1 MTEAIVS
8 CFIEILVVVAVLEAT
23 DWDFAYR
30 GFGPDAEV
38 LFARA
43 ASLLTSWL
51 LPLHRIWSFV
61 LWNG

>member
-1 MTEAIVS
+1 MTQAIVN
-8 CFIEILVVVAVLEAT
+8 CFIEILVLVAVLEAT
-23 DWDFAYR
+23 NWNFVHR

-43 ASLLTSWL
+43 ASLLTCWL
-51 LPLHRIWSFV
+51 LPLHRIWAFV